1 MAKAYYLPPDD
12 ATRCTWLNNF
22 ATKLPTYA
30 ATIGVTPDEAASAAA
45 DNLFCAYVCDAR
57 NQFNQFAKD
66 WTAYKNGARSGPTM
80 GDMPTPPT
88 LAAAPAM
95 VEPNIFGRI
104 TALVARIKA
113 HPGYTEAIGQDL
125 AIVGGEQTVD
135 LDAMKPVLKLSLQ
148 AGHPNVGWKKAGMGS
163 LEILVDR
170 GNGVFAYLATD
181 TVPDYLDT
189 AALPAAGTSAVWKY
203 KAIYRLNDEQVGQWS
218 DVASLSV
225 MG

>member
-1 MAKAYYLPPDD
+1 M
-12 ATRCTWLNNF
+12 
-22 ATKLPTYA
+22 
-30 ATIGVTPDEAASAAA
+30 
-45 DNLFCAYVCDAR
+45 
-57 NQFNQFAKD
+57 
-66 WTAYKNGARSGPTM
+66 GA
-80 GDMPTPPT
+80 MPTPPV

-125 AIVGGEQTVD
+125 GIIGNEQAVGFN
-135 LDAMKPVLKLSLQ
+135 AMKPVLNLTLQ
-148 AGHPNVGWKKAGMGS
+148 AGHPNVGWKKQGMGS
-163 LEILVDR
+163 LEIHVDR

-189 AALPAAGTSAVWKY
+189 AALPAAGASAVWKY

-218 DVASLSV
+218 DVVSISV
-225 MG
+225 MS